1 MRCGRKTF
9 VPDVQ
14 EFATEEA
21 GRLLWL
27 SSWRTKHGGSLLILG
42 RGPATP
48 LLQRRSD
55 GAAPQS
61 KCNQFHFLFCGIS
74 PFRHISSLSL
84 PGGLKSYPIGPC
96 LLLRFCSAHCPTR
109 PTRPP
114 STLRV
119 PLP

>member
-1 MRCGRKTF
+1 M
-9 VPDVQ
+9 
-14 EFATEEA
+14 
-21 GRLLWL
+21 L
-27 SSWRTKHGGSLLILG
+27 SSLRTKNCGSHLILG

-74 PFRHISSLSL
+74 PFRHISSLCL
-84 PGGLKSYPIGPC
+84 PGGLKRYPIGPC

-109 PTRPP
+109 PTRPDRK
-114 STLRV
+114 SVVRESV
-119 PLP
+119 